1 MMKTI
6 LEAGNKFGGRI
17 VLSLVLVLA
26 LGFANV
32 LNGYAEEE
40 TIAVYDVY
48 EDTSQYDEINEYL
61 IQRGREILA
70 NPQSRATVK
79 LSNIK
84 RLKQADSRWAEVEM
98 QTTGDTIGKAGCCLT
113 SFTMVRNLISSK
125 SDTPATVN
133 TALGDN
139 ACPFKWQPAADI
151 YGYTI
156 LTAVSKDNG
165 ISDESARLNVVG
177 AIDEYSRPA
186 IIGLKNNSGTHFV
199 VGYGYTSEGDI
210 IICDP
215 AGRNYTMLSQYF
227 DEGYFVHRLY
237 VYSR

>member
-1 MMKTI
+1 MMKAK
-6 LEAGNKFGGRI
+6 LETGKKFGGKI

-26 LGFANV
+26 LGFANI
-32 LNGYAEEE
+32 LPGYAEEE
-40 TIAVYDVY
+40 VIVDYDVH
-48 EDTSQYDEINEYL
+48 EDTSKYDEINEYL
-61 IQRGREILA
+61 IQHAREILA
-70 NPQSRATVK
+70 SPQSRTTVK

-84 RLKQADSRWAEVEM
+84 RLQQADSRWAKVEM

-156 LTAVSKDNG
+156 LTAVSNDNG
-165 ISDESARLNVVG
+165 VSNESARLNVVG

-186 IIGLKNNSGTHFV
+186 IIGLKKNSGTHFV

>member
-1 MMKTI
+1 MMKR
-6 LEAGNKFGGRI
+6 LLKAGKKLGNRI
-17 VLSLVLVLA
+17 VLSFVLVLA
-26 LGFANV
+26 LGFVDV
-32 LNGYAEEE
+32 LNGYAEEKA
-40 TIAVYDVY
+40 IIDYDVH
-48 EDTSQYDEINEYL
+48 EDTTKYNEINEYL
-61 IQRGREILA
+61 IQRGREILS
-70 NPQSRATVK
+70 NPQSRTTVK

-84 RLKQADSRWAEVEM
+84 RLKQADSRWAQDIM
-98 QTTGDTIGKAGCCLT
+98 QTEGLTIGKAGCCLT

-139 ACPFKWQPAADI
+139 ACQFKWQPAADT

-156 LTAVSKDNG
+156 ITAVSNDNG

-186 IIGLKNNSGTHFV
+186 IIGLKRPSGTHFV

-215 AGRNYTMLSQYF
+215 ASRNYTMLSQYF
-227 DEGYFVHRLY
+227 DDGYFVHRIY